1 MSHYSATLRLGLP
14 IAIGQLGVI
23 ILGFADTLMVGRYS
37 TDALAASAFVN
48 NLFTLFTFLLM
59 GYSYGLTPIV
69 STLFGQGKQA
79 EAGEQ
84 LKPALLS
91 GTAFCLLLIAVWGIA
106 FFNLEHFGQPD
117 ELLPLIRPYFLVIL
131 VSMIFVMLY
140 NELRQFTDGLT
151 HTTLGM
157 YTLIIGNAFNIL
169 GNWLLIYGPGPF
181 PEMGL
186 LGAGIATLLARVLMV
201 VLMVAALWWK
211 KGYAPY
217 REGFARCRASLDG
230 MRAIVRASLPIA
242 IQMGLEC
249 AAFTMS
255 AVMAGWVGKV
265 ELAAYQVM
273 VTIGTLGFLLY
284 YSFGAGTSIRVAN
297 FYGQHDRTNVFHA
310 AAAGRNLLLL
320 MAACSS
326 LLIYLLAEPLIRL
339 FTTDTAVIA
348 ISLSLIPLLVLYQ
361 FADAMQICYANI
373 LRGTGHVLSMMRIA
387 IISYLI
393 VNIPVAFFLGFPLG
407 WGVKGIFLAFF
418 IGLFTAASLFFKE
431 YRKAM
436 RTVT

>member
-1 MSHYSATLRLGLP
+1 MSHYSATLRLGVP

-69 STLFGQGKQA
+69 SALFGQGKQA

-91 GTAFCLLLIAVWGIA
+91 GTVFCLLLMAVWGIA

-230 MRAIVRASLPIA
+230 MGLIVRASLPIA

-310 AAAGRNLLLL
+310 GAAGRNLLFL

-326 LLIYLLAEPLIRL
+326 LLIYLLAEPLIRV

-348 ISLSLIPLLVLYQ
+348 ISLSLIPFLVLYQ

-373 LRGTGHVLSMMRIA
+373 LRGTGHVLAMVRIA

-393 VNIPVAFFLGFPLG
+393 VNIPAAFILGFSLG

-418 IGLFTAASLFFKE
+418 IGLFTAATLFFKE

-436 RTVT
+436 R

>member
-91 GTAFCLLLIAVWGIA
+91 GTVFCLLLMAVWGIA
-106 FFNLEHFGQPD
+106 FFNLEYFGQPD

-230 MRAIVRASLPIA
+230 MQAIVRASLPIA

-310 AAAGRNLLLL
+310 GAAGRNLLFL

-326 LLIYLLAEPLIRL
+326 LLIYLLAEPLIRV

-348 ISLSLIPLLVLYQ
+348 ISLSLIPFLVLYQ

-373 LRGTGHVLSMMRIA
+373 LRGTGHVLAMVRIA

-393 VNIPVAFFLGFPLG
+393 VNIPAAFILGFSLG

-418 IGLFTAASLFFKE
+418 IGLFTAATLFFKE

-436 RTVT
+436 R

>member
-79 EAGEQ
+79 EAGEL

-91 GTAFCLLLIAVWGIA
+91 GTIFCLLLMAVWGIA

-284 YSFGAGTSIRVAN
+284 YSFGAGTSIRVAT

-373 LRGTGHVLSMMRIA
+373 LRGTGHVLAMVRIA

-393 VNIPVAFFLGFPLG
+393 VNIPAAFILGFSLG

-418 IGLFTAASLFFKE
+418 IGLFTAATLFFKE

-436 RTVT
+436 R

>member
-91 GTAFCLLLIAVWGIA
+91 GTVFCLLLMAVWGIA

-201 VLMVAALWWK
+201 VLMVAVLWWK

-230 MRAIVRASLPIA
+230 MQAIVRASLPIA

-418 IGLFTAASLFFKE
+418 IGLFTAATLFFWE

>member
-1 MSHYSATLRLGLP
+1 MSHYSATLRLGVP

-69 STLFGQGKQA
+69 SALFGQGKQA

-91 GTAFCLLLIAVWGIA
+91 GTVFCLLLMAVWGIA
-106 FFNLEHFGQPD
+106 YFNLEHFGQPD

-157 YTLIIGNAFNIL
+157 YTLMIGNALNIV

-186 LGAGIATLLARVLMV
+186 MGAGIATLLARVLMV

-348 ISLSLIPLLVLYQ
+348 ISLSLIPFLVLYQ

-373 LRGTGHVLSMMRIA
+373 LRGTGHVLAMVRIA

-393 VNIPVAFFLGFPLG
+393 VNIPRP
-407 WGVKGIFLAFF
+407 
-418 IGLFTAASLFFKE
+418 SS
-431 YRKAM
+431 
-436 RTVT
+436 

>member
-1 MSHYSATLRLGLP
+1 MSHYSATLRLGVP

-69 STLFGQGKQA
+69 SALFGQGKQA

-91 GTAFCLLLIAVWGIA
+91 GTVFCLLLMAVWGIA
-106 FFNLEHFGQPD
+106 YFNLEHFGQPD

-157 YTLIIGNAFNIL
+157 YTLIIGNALNIV

-186 LGAGIATLLARVLMV
+186 MGAGIATLLARVLMV

-230 MRAIVRASLPIA
+230 MQAIVRASLPIA

-310 AAAGRNLLLL
+310 GAAGRNLLFL

-326 LLIYLLAEPLIRL
+326 LLIYLLAEPLIRV

-348 ISLSLIPLLVLYQ
+348 ISLSLIPFLVLYQ

-373 LRGTGHVLSMMRIA
+373 LRGTGHVLAMVRIA

-393 VNIPVAFFLGFPLG
+393 VNIPAAFILGFSLG

-418 IGLFTAASLFFKE
+418 IGLFTAATLFFKE

-436 RTVT
+436 R

>member
-1 MSHYSATLRLGLP
+1 MSHYSATLRLGVP

-69 STLFGQGKQA
+69 SALFGQGKQA

-91 GTAFCLLLIAVWGIA
+91 GTVFCLLLMAVWGIA
-106 FFNLEHFGQPD
+106 YFNLEHFGQPD

-157 YTLIIGNAFNIL
+157 YTLMIGNALNIL

-186 LGAGIATLLARVLMV
+186 MGAGIATLLARVLMV

-217 REGFARCRASLDG
+217 REGFARCRASLEG
-230 MRAIVRASLPIA
+230 MGAIVRASLPIA

-310 AAAGRNLLLL
+310 GAAGRNLLFL

-326 LLIYLLAEPLIRL
+326 LLIYLLAEPLIRV

-348 ISLSLIPLLVLYQ
+348 ISLSLIPFLVLYQ

-373 LRGTGHVLSMMRIA
+373 LRGTGHVLAMVRIA

-393 VNIPVAFFLGFPLG
+393 VNIPAAFILGFSLG

-418 IGLFTAASLFFKE
+418 IGLFTAATLFFKE

-436 RTVT
+436 R

>member
-1 MSHYSATLRLGLP
+1 MSHYSATLRLGVP

-69 STLFGQGKQA
+69 SALFGQGKQA

-91 GTAFCLLLIAVWGIA
+91 GTVFCLLLMAVWGIA
-106 FFNLEHFGQPD
+106 YFNLEHFGQPD

-157 YTLIIGNAFNIL
+157 YTLMIGNALNIV

-217 REGFARCRASLDG
+217 REGFARCRASLEG
-230 MRAIVRASLPIA
+230 MGAIVRASLPIA

-310 AAAGRNLLLL
+310 GAAGRNLLFL

-326 LLIYLLAEPLIRL
+326 LLIYLLAEPLIRV

-348 ISLSLIPLLVLYQ
+348 ISLSLIPFLVLYQ

-373 LRGTGHVLSMMRIA
+373 LRGTGHVLAMVRIA

-393 VNIPVAFFLGFPLG
+393 VNIPAAFILGFSLG

-418 IGLFTAASLFFKE
+418 IGLFTAATLFFKE

-436 RTVT
+436 R

>member
-1 MSHYSATLRLGLP
+1 MSHYSATLRLGVP

-69 STLFGQGKQA
+69 SALFGQGKQA

-91 GTAFCLLLIAVWGIA
+91 GTVFCLLLMAVWGIA
-106 FFNLEHFGQPD
+106 FFNLEYFGQPD

-157 YTLIIGNAFNIL
+157 YTLMIGNALNIV

-186 LGAGIATLLARVLMV
+186 MGAGIATLLARVLMV

-217 REGFARCRASLDG
+217 REGFARCRASLEG
-230 MRAIVRASLPIA
+230 MGAIVRASLPIA

-310 AAAGRNLLLL
+310 GAAGRNLLFL

-326 LLIYLLAEPLIRL
+326 LLIYLLAEPLIRV

-348 ISLSLIPLLVLYQ
+348 ISLSLIPFLVLYQ

-373 LRGTGHVLSMMRIA
+373 LRGTGHVLAMVRIA

-393 VNIPVAFFLGFPLG
+393 VNIPAAFILGFSLG

-418 IGLFTAASLFFKE
+418 IGLFTAATLFFKE

-436 RTVT
+436 R

>member
-48 NLFTLFTFLLM
+48 NIFTLFTFLLM

-69 STLFGQGKQA
+69 STLFGQGRQA

-91 GTAFCLLLIAVWGIA
+91 GTAFCLLLMAVWGIA

-418 IGLFTAASLFFKE
+418 IGLFTAATLFFWE

>member
-37 TDALAASAFVN
+37 TDALAAASFVN

-59 GYSYGLTPIV
+59 GYSYGLTPII
-69 STLFGQGKQA
+69 SALFGQGKQA

-91 GTAFCLLLIAVWGIA
+91 ATAFCFLLMGVWGIA
-106 FFNLEHFGQPD
+106 FFNLEHFGQPT

-157 YTLIIGNAFNIL
+157 YTLMIGNALNIV

-217 REGFARCRASLDG
+217 REGFAHCCASLEG
-230 MRAIVRASLPIA
+230 MGAIVRASLPIA

-310 AAAGRNLLLL
+310 GAAGRNLLFL

-326 LLIYLLAEPLIRL
+326 LLIYLLAEPLIRV

-348 ISLSLIPLLVLYQ
+348 ISLSLIPFLVLYQ

-373 LRGTGHVLSMMRIA
+373 LRGTGHVLAMVRIA

-393 VNIPVAFFLGFPLG
+393 VNIPAAFILGFTLG

-418 IGLFTAASLFFKE
+418 IGLFTAATLFFKE

-436 RTVT
+436 R